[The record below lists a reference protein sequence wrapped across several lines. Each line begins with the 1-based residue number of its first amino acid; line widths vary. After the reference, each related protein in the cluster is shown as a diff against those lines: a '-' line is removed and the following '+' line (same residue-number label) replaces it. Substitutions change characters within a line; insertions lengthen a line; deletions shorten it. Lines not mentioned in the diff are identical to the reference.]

1 LKDTSPED
9 LHKFTLQTYTQY
21 KKDFIEKNQ
30 TEFPGRDK
38 RFSLGYYIDRL
49 EYELKV
55 IKEM

>member
-30 TEFPGRDK
+30 NEFPGRDK
-38 RFSLGYYIDRL
+38 RFSL
-49 EYELKV
+49 
-55 IKEM
+55 